1 MTTLTSTDTPSRH
14 SPKNRLYFSLAL
26 AMLTGLAIS
35 ALTGVVQIPLHELLA
50 ALAMPFAGTTD
61 STLAEQGI
69 AQAVLWE
76 LRLPRALMAL
86 LIGASL
92 AMAGAA
98 MQGLFGNPLAD
109 PGIVGVSSGASLGA
123 VMIIVLRI
131 DVLGP
136 WTLPVGAFCSGFVT
150 TWLIYLLA
158 RPSRFEGDNARLLLI
173 GIAINAVAGAMTGYL
188 TYLASVEQLESL
200 MFWSMGSLAHISWTP
215 VLIVAPLALVG
226 LLLLRHQATPL
237 DLLALGERQARHAG
251 VDVTRLRR
259 RLIALTA
266 LLTAAAVAFTG
277 TIGFIGLVV
286 PHLMRTLVGPGH
298 RHLLPLSAMGGGLL
312 LMLADL
318 GARSLDPPSEIPIGI
333 LTASLGGPFFLWL
346 VARRQ
351 AGGVS

>member
-1 MTTLTSTDTPSRH
+1 MIKTLTSSAVPRRPSRTH
-14 SPKNRLYFSLAL
+14 QLYGALAL
-26 AMLTGLAIS
+26 AMLAGLAIS
-35 ALTGVVQIPLHELLA
+35 VASGVVPVAPRALLA
-50 ALAMPFAGTTD
+50 ALASPFAAAD
-61 STLAEQGI
+61 EHAV
-69 AQAVLWE
+69 AHAVLWD

-109 PGIVGVSSGASLGA
+109 PGIIGVSSGASLGA

-131 DVLGP
+131 DALGA
-136 WTLPVGAFCSGFVT
+136 WTLPVGAFCSGFLT

-158 RPSRFEGDNARLLLI
+158 RQSRVEGDNARLLLI
-173 GIAINAVAGAMTGYL
+173 GIAINAVAGALTGYL

-200 MFWSMGSLAHISWTP
+200 MFWSMGSLARVAWTP
-215 VLIVAPLALVG
+215 VLTVAPLALLG
-226 LLLLRHQATPL
+226 LLLLRRQAVSL

-251 VDVTRLRR
+251 VDVNRLRR

-286 PHLMRTLVGPGH
+286 PHLVRTLIGPGH

-318 GARSLDPPSEIPIGI
+318 GARSLDPPNEIPIGI

-346 VARRQ
+346 VARRGPG
-351 AGGVS
+351 AR

>member
-1 MTTLTSTDTPSRH
+1 MNELTRSAAPARSWPS
-14 SPKNRLYFSLAL
+14 PTAALYGGLAL
-26 AMLTGLAIS
+26 AILAGLAVTVM
-35 ALTGVVQIPLHELLA
+35 TGVVPVAPRELLSA
-50 ALAMPFAGTTD
+50 ALSPPLVSDGEPR
-61 STLAEQGI
+61 LAHAI
-69 AQAVLWE
+69 FWE

-131 DVLGP
+131 DTLGA
-136 WTLPVGAFCSGFVT
+136 WTLPIGAFLSGFAT

-158 RPSRFEGDNARLLLI
+158 RPSHIEGDNARLLLI

-200 MFWSMGSLAHISWTP
+200 MFWSMGSLARIAWTP
-215 VLIVAPLALVG
+215 VLTVAPLALLG
-226 LLLLRHQATPL
+226 LVLLRRQAVFL

-251 VDVTRLRR
+251 VDVARLRR

-266 LLTAAAVAFTG
+266 LLTAAAVSFTG

-286 PHLMRTLVGPGH
+286 PHLIRTLLGPGH

-318 GARSLDPPSEIPIGI
+318 GARSLDPPNEIPIGI

-346 VARRQ
+346 VARRRR
-351 AGGVS
+351 GERR